1 MHWGVIV
8 EMIGSFFTMFAFG
21 IALALLALARNGA
34 RPQLR
39 SLRIVVIG
47 VALLPLAVGIID
59 ILYWGGM
66 FDLAM
71 YSQTR
76 RFVGRLLIGLN
87 TATFAWWLLLTPA
100 KGGR

>member
-1 MHWGVIV
+1 
-8 EMIGSFFTMFAFG
+8 
-21 IALALLALARNGA
+21 
-34 RPQLR
+34 
-39 SLRIVVIG
+39 
-47 VALLPLAVGIID
+47 
-59 ILYWGGM
+59 M